1 MTIQQE
7 AYRLIDALS
16 DQNVRIV
23 VEFIRNLSKDAIPD
37 TTANAA
43 PDRKAVAFSR
53 LQGLRKEISACQP
66 GSLEEERAAAMA
78 EKYNAPLICRH
89 SVLCT
94 GKR

>member
-7 AYRLIDALS
+7 AYSLIGALS

-23 VEFIRNLSKDAIPD
+23 VEFIRNLPKDAIPD
-37 TTANAA
+37 STANAA

-53 LQGLRKEISACQP
+53 LQELRKEISACQP
-66 GSLEEERAAAMA
+66 GSLGEERASMA